1 MKRKFVRV
9 DTYRHSRLGKGRKK
23 LQRWRRPRGKH
34 NKTRLKRFSYP
45 IQPEIG
51 FGSPKKNAGLVQ
63 NLIPVVINNI
73 SDLDKLSKE
82 NIAIISRT
90 IGARKK
96 IEILKKVSELKIKVA
111 NVGGKK

>member
-51 FGSPKKNAGLVQ
+51 FGSPRKSSGLVKG
-63 NLIPVVINNI
+63 LVPIVVN
-73 SDLDKLSKE
+73 SMADVEKLTKN

-90 IGARKK
+90 LGAKKK
-96 IEILKKVSELKIKVA
+96 IDILKKISELKIKIA